1 MTDMFQPTTLSWLE
15 VTARLAAAV
24 IFPLIVGLERFFHK
38 KPIDFR
44 PFVIISVAAC
54 GLLIGS
60 IELLQTTSGDE
71 QARIDP
77 TRVIEGVITG
87 IGFIGAGAMFRQ
99 GNYVQ
104 GAGSAAS
111 IWCAGAIGL
120 VCGMGE
126 LWLGAVIA
134 LLVLILL
141 LVSRPFTERWDPGNH
156 PAQEQE

>member
-1 MTDMFQPTTLSWLE
+1 MTDMLHPSSLSWFD
-15 VTARLAAAV
+15 VAWRLGAATL
-24 IFPLIVGLERFFHK
+24 FPLIVGLERFFHK

-60 IELLQTTSGDE
+60 IELLQSSNDS
-71 QARIDP
+71 QAQIDP

-87 IGFIGAGAMFRQ
+87 IGFIGAGAMFRE

-126 LWLGAVIA
+126 LWLGAIVSVI
-134 LLVLILL
+134 VLL
-141 LVSRPFTERWDPGNH
+141 LLIVSRPFTERWDPGSTRG
-156 PAQEQE
+156 ADTE

>member
-1 MTDMFQPTTLSWLE
+1 MTEQFHPSAMSWLD
-15 VTARLAAAV
+15 VALRLGFAT
-24 IFPLIVGLERFFHK
+24 ILPLIIGLERFFHK

-60 IELLQTTSGDE
+60 VELLQSQADE

-126 LWLGAVIA
+126 LWLATVISALVFA
-134 LLVLILL
+134 LLII
-141 LVSRPFTERWDPGNH
+141 SRPFTEKWDPGSGGGDE
-156 PAQEQE
+156 PGA

>member
-1 MTDMFQPTTLSWLE
+1 MLHPSSLSWFD
-15 VTARLAAAV
+15 VAWRLGAATL
-24 IFPLIVGLERFFHK
+24 FPLIVGLERFFHK

-60 IELLQTTSGDE
+60 IELLQSSNDS
-71 QARIDP
+71 QAQIDP

-87 IGFIGAGAMFRQ
+87 IGFIGAGAMFRE

-126 LWLGAVIA
+126 LWLGAIVSIIV
-134 LLVLILL
+134 LLVLI
-141 LVSRPFTERWDPGNH
+141 VSRPFTERWDPGSTKR
-156 PAQEQE
+156 ADTE

>member
-1 MTDMFQPTTLSWLE
+1 MTDMLHPSSLSWFD
-15 VTARLAAAV
+15 VAWRLGAATL
-24 IFPLIVGLERFFHK
+24 FPLIVGLERFFHK

-60 IELLQTTSGDE
+60 IELLQSSNDS
-71 QARIDP
+71 QAQIDP

-87 IGFIGAGAMFRQ
+87 IGFIGAGAMFRE

-126 LWLGAVIA
+126 LWLGAIVSVIVFL
-134 LLVLILL
+134 LLV
-141 LVSRPFTERWDPGNH
+141 VSRPFTERWDPGSTKGTE
-156 PAQEQE
+156 AK

>member
-1 MTDMFQPTTLSWLE
+1 MTDMLHPSSLTWFDVAWRLGAATL
-15 VTARLAAAV
+15 
-24 IFPLIVGLERFFHK
+24 FPLIVGLERFFHK

-60 IELLQTTSGDE
+60 IELLQSSNDS
-71 QARIDP
+71 QAQIDP

-87 IGFIGAGAMFRQ
+87 IGFIGAGAMFRE

-126 LWLGAVIA
+126 LWLGAIVSVIVFL
-134 LLVLILL
+134 LLV
-141 LVSRPFTERWDPGNH
+141 VSRPFTERWDPGSTKG
-156 PAQEQE
+156 ADTE

>member
-1 MTDMFQPTTLSWLE
+1 MLHPSSLSWFD
-15 VTARLAAAV
+15 VAWRLGAATL
-24 IFPLIVGLERFFHK
+24 FPLIVGLERFFHK

-60 IELLQTTSGDE
+60 IELLQSSNDS
-71 QARIDP
+71 QAQIDP

-87 IGFIGAGAMFRQ
+87 IGFIGAGAMFRE

-111 IWCAGAIGL
+111 IWSAGAIGL

-126 LWLGAVIA
+126 LWLGAIVSIIVFL
-134 LLVLILL
+134 LLV
-141 LVSRPFTERWDPGNH
+141 VSRPFTERWDPGSTKR
-156 PAQEQE
+156 ADTE

>member
-1 MTDMFQPTTLSWLE
+1 MTDMLHPSSLSWFD
-15 VTARLAAAV
+15 VAWRLGAATL
-24 IFPLIVGLERFFHK
+24 FPLIVGLERFFHK

-60 IELLQTTSGDE
+60 IELLQSSNDS
-71 QARIDP
+71 QAQIDP

-87 IGFIGAGAMFRQ
+87 IGFIGAGAMFRE

-126 LWLGAVIA
+126 LWLGAIVSII
-134 LLVLILL
+134 VFLL
-141 LVSRPFTERWDPGNH
+141 LIVSRPFTERWDPGSTKG
-156 PAQEQE
+156 ADAR

>member
-1 MTDMFQPTTLSWLE
+1 MTDMLHPSSLSWFD
-15 VTARLAAAV
+15 VAWRLGAATL
-24 IFPLIVGLERFFHK
+24 FPLIVGLERFFHK

-60 IELLQTTSGDE
+60 IELLQSSNDS
-71 QARIDP
+71 QAQIDP

-87 IGFIGAGAMFRQ
+87 IGFIGAGAMFRE

-126 LWLGAVIA
+126 LWLGAIVSIIVFL
-134 LLVLILL
+134 LLV
-141 LVSRPFTERWDPGNH
+141 VSRPFTERWDPGSTKR
-156 PAQEQE
+156 ADTE

>member
-1 MTDMFQPTTLSWLE
+1 MTDMLHPSSLSWFD
-15 VTARLAAAV
+15 VAWRLGAATL
-24 IFPLIVGLERFFHK
+24 FPLIVGLERFFHK

-60 IELLQTTSGDE
+60 IELLQSSNDS
-71 QARIDP
+71 QVQIDP

-87 IGFIGAGAMFRQ
+87 IGFIGAGAMFRE

-126 LWLGAVIA
+126 LWLGAIVSIIV
-134 LLVLILL
+134 LLVLI
-141 LVSRPFTERWDPGNH
+141 VSRPFTERWDPCSTKR
-156 PAQEQE
+156 ADTE

>member
-1 MTDMFQPTTLSWLE
+1 MTDMLHPSSLSWFD
-15 VTARLAAAV
+15 VAWRLGAATL
-24 IFPLIVGLERFFHK
+24 FPLIVGLERFFHK

-60 IELLQTTSGDE
+60 IELLQSSNDS
-71 QARIDP
+71 QAQIDP

-87 IGFIGAGAMFRQ
+87 IGFIGAGAMFRE

-126 LWLGAVIA
+126 LWLGAIISIIV
-134 LLVLILL
+134 LLVLIL
-141 LVSRPFTERWDPGNH
+141 SRPFTERWDPGSTKG
-156 PAQEQE
+156 ADAK

>member
-1 MTDMFQPTTLSWLE
+1 MTDMLHPSSLSWFD
-15 VTARLAAAV
+15 VAWRLGAATL
-24 IFPLIVGLERFFHK
+24 FPLIVGLERFFHK

-60 IELLQTTSGDE
+60 IELLQSSNDS
-71 QARIDP
+71 QAQIDP

-87 IGFIGAGAMFRQ
+87 IGFIGAGAMFRE

-126 LWLGAVIA
+126 LWLGAIVSIIVFS
-134 LLVLILL
+134 LLV
-141 LVSRPFTERWDPGNH
+141 VSRPFTERWDPGSTKR
-156 PAQEQE
+156 ADTE